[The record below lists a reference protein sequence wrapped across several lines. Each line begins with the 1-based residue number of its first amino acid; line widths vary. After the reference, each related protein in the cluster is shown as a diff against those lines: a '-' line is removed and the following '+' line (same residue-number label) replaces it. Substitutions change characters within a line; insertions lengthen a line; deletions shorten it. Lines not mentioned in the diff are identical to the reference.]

1 MRRVGIHARVL
12 LPLAL
17 LALLPTAAHAKDAF
31 PETGPEALAYY
42 EADPDHW
49 LDGPVQY
56 IILDAERERF
66 EALKTRTERERFIR
80 RFWERRDPDLR
91 DRKNPFRDAFYE
103 RVAEANE
110 RYHEYPRG
118 WMSDRGMLRIVLG
131 KPDHIRVIRGGTGD
145 AQVWTYYTVG
155 PRGNDRPLGSRF
167 GELQIVLVS
176 RSTRNRYEILGDFGP
191 GVYPRYV
198 REMLEYAKLAAVD
211 PSLRK
216 VVIE

>member
-1 MRRVGIHARVL
+1 MRDHSIGARVL
-12 LPLAL
+12 LL
-17 LALLPTAAHAKDAF
+17 LAFTALWPTVAAAKDAF

-56 IILDAERERF
+56 LILDSERKQFQE
-66 EALKTRTERERFIR
+66 LTTRSERERFIR

-91 DRKNPFRDAFYE
+91 DRVNPFRDAFYQ

-131 KPDHIRVIRGGTGD
+131 KPDHVRVIRGGTGD
-145 AQVWTYYTVG
+145 TQVWTYYTIG

-191 GVYPRYV
+191 GAYPRYV
-198 REMLEYAKLAAVD
+198 REMLDYMRLAAVD
-211 PSLRK
+211 PSVRR